1 MKKLD
6 WYIIKKFLVS
16 FIFCMIAI
24 TTIAV
29 AVDTSEKADDFVKTE
44 LSNWDI
50 FTKYYLGF
58 IPWIMS
64 LLFPLFAF
72 IAVIFFTSKMAMRSE
87 VIAILASG
95 TTFNRF
101 LRPYLIGGTLLALVL
116 FLGRRYVVP
125 QANVIQTEFK
135 KDYLDKND
143 GYKSATEARDGVCTD
158 CFYKRID
165 SSTYMGVK
173 SFNAQTQSGGLF
185 FMDRVGK
192 NGKLVY
198 NLRAQSIRWDT
209 AGGKGRGRWLA
220 QNVVERKI
228 DSLGEDVTHIAE
240 KHVVLKI
247 LPEELIRDEYLK
259 EKLTTPELIR
269 FIEREKLRGTEGL
282 NSLQVERFKRSA
294 TPFTVILLTFIGAVL
309 ACRKTRGGSGLHLAL
324 GIIIAA
330 IFVIADQFSTVFAV
344 KGNFPPVLAAWIPNL
359 VFSIVALRLY
369 QTTPK

>member
-1 MKKLD
+1 MKILD
-6 WYIIKKFLVS
+6 WYILKKFLVS

-29 AVDTSEKADDFVKTE
+29 AVDTSEKTDDFVKTGLTSWE
-44 LSNWDI
+44 I

-72 IAVIFFTSKMAMRSE
+72 IAVIFFTSKMAMRTE

-95 TTFNRF
+95 TSFNRF
-101 LRPYLIGGTLLALVL
+101 LRPYIIGGILLALVL

-125 QANVIQTEFK
+125 QANAIQAKFKTE
-135 KDYLDKND
+135 YLDKHD
-143 GYKSATEARDGVCTD
+143 QYKQIEESKEVCAN

-173 SFNAQTQSGGLF
+173 NFNAETRTGGMF
-185 FMDRVGK
+185 FLDRVGK
-192 NGKLVY
+192 DGKLVY

-209 AGGKGRGRWLA
+209 TGGKRRWMV
-220 QNVVERKI
+220 QQVVERQI
-228 DSLGEDVTHIAE
+228 DSLGERVTHTSE
-240 KHVVLKI
+240 KQVVLKI

-259 EKLTTPELIR
+259 EKLTTPELIE
-269 FIEREKLRGTEGL
+269 FIRKEELRGTEGL
-282 NSLQVERFKRSA
+282 NALKVERYKRSA
-294 TPFTVILLTFIGAVL
+294 TPFTVILLTFIGAVI
-309 ACRKTRGGSGLHLAL
+309 ACRRTRGGSGLHMAL

-344 KGNFPPVLAAWIPNL
+344 KGNFHPILAAWIPNL
-359 VFSIVALRLY
+359 VFSLVALRLY

>member
-6 WYIIKKFLVS
+6 WYILKKFLVA

-29 AVDTSEKADDFVKTE
+29 AVDTSEKTDDFVKTG
-44 LSNWDI
+44 LSGWDI

-72 IAVIFFTSKMAMRSE
+72 IAVIFFTSKMAMRTE

-101 LRPYLIGGTLLALVL
+101 LRPYIIGGVLIGLVL

-125 QANVIQTEFK
+125 LANGIQAKFK
-135 KDYLDKND
+135 SEYLDKND
-143 GYKSATEARDGVCTD
+143 QYKQLEKSRTSCYE

-173 SFNAQTQSGGLF
+173 NFNAETKSGGMF
-185 FMDRVGK
+185 FMDRVDK
-192 NGKLVY
+192 KGKLVY
-198 NLRAQSIRWDT
+198 NLRAQSIKWDT
-209 AGGKGRGRWLA
+209 TGGKNRWMA
-220 QNVVERKI
+220 QQVVERKI
-228 DSLGEDVTHIAE
+228 DSLGEHVTNIPE
-240 KHVVLKI
+240 KHVILKI
-247 LPEELIRDEYLK
+247 LPEDLIMVDSLK
-259 EKLTTPELIR
+259 EKLTTPELIK
-269 FIEREKLRGTEGL
+269 FIEKEELRGTEGL
-282 NSLQVERFKRSA
+282 NALKVERYKRSA
-294 TPFTVILLTFIGAVL
+294 TPFTVVLLTFIGAVI
-309 ACRKTRGGSGLHLAL
+309 ACRRTRGGSGMHLAM

-330 IFVIADQFSTVFAV
+330 IFVIADQFSTVFAI
-344 KGNFPPVLAAWIPNL
+344 KGNFPPMLAAWIPNL

-369 QTTPK
+369 QTAPK

>member
-6 WYIIKKFLVS
+6 WYIIKKFMVS
-16 FIFCMIAI
+16 FVFCMIAI

-29 AVDTSEKADDFVKTE
+29 AVDTSEKTDDFVKTG
-44 LSNWDI
+44 LSNWEI

-101 LRPYLIGGTLLALVL
+101 LRPYIIGGILLAVVL
-116 FLGRRYVVP
+116 FFGRRYVVP
-125 QANVIQTEFK
+125 QANVVQTEFK
-135 KDYLDKND
+135 KNYLDKND
-143 GYKSATEARDGVCTD
+143 NYKAVTEARDGVCAD

-173 SFNAQTQSGGLF
+173 SFNASTQTGGMF
-185 FMDRVGK
+185 FMDRVNK
-192 NGKLVY
+192 RGKLVY

-209 AGGKGRGRWLA
+209 TGGKKRWVAL
-220 QNVVERKI
+220 QVVERNI
-228 DSLGEDVTHIAE
+228 DSLGEKVTHSPE
-240 KHVVLKI
+240 KQLRLNIV
-247 LPEELIRDEYLK
+247 PEELVRDEYLK
-259 EKLTTPELIR
+259 DKLTTPELIR
-269 FIEREKLRGTEGL
+269 FIKREELRGTEGL
-282 NSLQVERFKRSA
+282 NALKVERFKRSA
-294 TPFTVILLTFIGAVL
+294 TPFTVILLTFIGAVI
-309 ACRKTRGGSGLHLAL
+309 ACRRTRGGSGLHLAL

-344 KGNFPPVLAAWIPNL
+344 KGNFHPVLAAWIPNL
-359 VFSIVALRLY
+359 VFSLVALRLY